1 MGSHFVPATPASSPG
16 VVPAPAFGVVP
27 APASGVV
34 SAPASGVVSAPA
46 SGVVSGERTRDL
58 TGLPLSY
65 PPGLSGVAT
74 WLRGVLQ
81 PVGVAL
87 PDGPA
92 GLPAPVALDAA
103 RPAFP
108 PSSGPAASAGGG
120 APRVGGGGITLA
132 LDESR
137 PAEGYRLVVSDAEV
151 SVTGG
156 SAAGVFYGLQ
166 TLRQLLPPAFLR
178 RALPAP
184 VAPVVPQ
191 VEIDDAP
198 RFRWRGV
205 MLDVARHFMPVADVL
220 RFIDLIAFHK
230 LNVLH
235 LHLTDD
241 QGWRLEVPGW
251 PRLTEVGAWRP
262 RSMLGSS
269 SHGRYD
275 DRPHGGFYLADDLRE
290 IVAYAAA
297 RQVTVVPE
305 IDLPGHMQAAIAAY
319 PELGNGA
326 TPAVRTAWG
335 ISTHLLNVS
344 DTAVGFVRDV
354 LTQVC
359 ELFPAETIG
368 IGGDECPPGEWTES
382 PAVVQFRRDHGLAD
396 ERAVHAWWIA
406 QAAGHLRSL
415 GRRAYGWDEILDG
428 GAPDGALVAAWRGP
442 ARTARAARAGH
453 EVVACPDT
461 AVYLDYRQSELPGEP
476 TPVGTLLPLDD
487 LLTFDPVPPGLTEAE
502 ASRVIGAQANLWTE
516 HMESARRVDYMAFPR
531 LAAFAEAVWHP
542 AADLPARLP
551 AHLDRLAALG
561 VNYRPPSGPRP
572 WDARPDAPGRPR
584 TRQDRDDELS
594 AMTAEP

>member
-1 MGSHFVPATPASSPG
+1 MTPTSLLSLI
-16 VVPAPAFGVVP
+16 PAPVAAA
-27 APASGVV
+27 APVDRA
-34 SAPASGVVSAPA
+34 
-46 SGVVSGERTRDL
+46 RDL
-58 TGLPLSY
+58 TDLPLSNL
-65 PPGLSGVAT
+65 PALAGVAV

-92 GLPAPVALDAA
+92 QLGSPALPSTGPSAQGL
-103 RPAFP
+103 
-108 PSSGPAASAGGG
+108 GG
-120 APRVGGGGITLA
+120 VTLG

-137 PAEGYRLVVSDAEV
+137 PREGYRLVVSDDEV
-151 SVTGG
+151 SVVGG

-178 RALPAP
+178 RALPAG
-184 VAPVVPQ
+184 AVPAVPH
-191 VEIDDAP
+191 VEIEDAP

-205 MLDVARHFMPVADVL
+205 LLDVARHFMPVADVL

-275 DRPHGGFYLADDLRE
+275 ERPHGGYYLADDLRE

-297 RQVTVVPE
+297 RHVTVVPE

-359 ELFPAETIG
+359 SIFPSEIIG
-368 IGGDECPPGEWTES
+368 IGGDECPPGEWAES
-382 PAVVQFRRDHGLAD
+382 AAIQEFRRAHDLAD
-396 ERAVHAWWIA
+396 ERAVHAWWIG
-406 QAAGHLRSL
+406 QAAAHLRTL

-428 GAPDGALVAAWRGP
+428 GAPADAVVAAWRGP

-461 AVYLDYRQSELPGEP
+461 AVYLDYRQSEDPGEP
-476 TPVGTLLPLDD
+476 TPVGTVLPLSEVHA
-487 LLTFDPVPPGLTEAE
+487 FDPVPPGLTEAE
-502 ASRVIGAQANLWTE
+502 AARVIGAQANLWTE
-516 HMESARRVDYMAFPR
+516 HMESSRRVDYMAFPR
-531 LAAFAEAVWHP
+531 LAAFAEAVWHRG
-542 AADLPARLP
+542 DDFGERLP
-551 AHLDRLAALG
+551 VHAERLAALG
-561 VNYRPPSGPRP
+561 VNYRPLSGPRP
-572 WDARPDAPGRPR
+572 WDARPDALGRPR
-584 TRQDRDDELS
+584 SRQDREAELS
-594 AMTAEP
+594 AMTAES